1 MTKVLLTGARGFVGR
16 QIAKALALRGMEIHA
31 VSSTGPDRSIPTHAW
46 HRVNL
51 MDRLATEALVDDV
64 RPSHLVHAAWD
75 TTHGAYW
82 TSDANY
88 AWVSAS
94 LGLVEAFRMAGGQRL
109 VVTGSCAEYDWRFGY
124 CSEDVTP
131 LNPSHPYGVCKAS
144 LFRLCEAYSKSHNLS
159 MAWARIFLLYG
170 PYEGD
175 KRLVPSVVKAIL
187 AGREAKCTD
196 GTQIRDVMHVEDAG
210 SAIAA
215 ICASQVTGAVNIG
228 TGQPIALSDV
238 VREIGKQLGRPD
250 LLRLG
255 ALPSRPD
262 DPPFLGADSRRL
274 NLEVG
279 FKPRYDLAGGIAET
293 IAFWRDQPADSAS
306 SSPSSPR
313 SP

>member
-109 VVTGSCAEYDWRFGY
+109 VVIGSCAEYDWRFGY

-131 LNPSHPYGVCKAS
+131 LNPSHTYGICKAS

-170 PYEGD
+170 PHEAD
-175 KRLVPSVVKAIL
+175 KRLVPSVVRAIL

-210 SAIAA
+210 NAIAA
-215 ICASQVTGAVNIG
+215 LCASQVTGAVNIG
-228 TGQPIALSDV
+228 TGQPIALSV
-238 VREIGKQLGRPD
+238 VVTEIGKQLGRPD

-262 DPPFLGADSRRL
+262 DPLFLVPDTRKL
-274 NLEVG
+274 NLEVV
-279 FKPRYDLAGGIAET
+279 FKPRYDLAGGIAEA
-293 IAFWRDQPADSAS
+293 IAFWRDRPADGAS
-306 SSPSSPR
+306 LPR
-313 SP
+313 